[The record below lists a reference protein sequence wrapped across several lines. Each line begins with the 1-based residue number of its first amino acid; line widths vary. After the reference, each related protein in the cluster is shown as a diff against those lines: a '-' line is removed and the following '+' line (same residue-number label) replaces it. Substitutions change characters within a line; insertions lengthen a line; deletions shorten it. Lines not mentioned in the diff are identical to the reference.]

1 MANGESHDGEK
12 RTQRKPK
19 LGQNFLIDHGAMQKI
34 VDALGDVSQ
43 LTVIEIGAGSGAL
56 TSLLVARAGHL
67 VAVELDRVLAAQLRM
82 EYSREP
88 QVEIIEADILT
99 VDIRTMI
106 GNRTGPLRDLRPSG
120 PPKARVVGN
129 LPYYITSDI
138 LLRLFGEHGF
148 FDRLVIT
155 VQLEVADR
163 LAASPGS
170 RDYGLLSA
178 TANLYGRVEKL
189 FELPP
194 EAFSPPPQVHSA
206 ALRIDIAPRFE
217 ELQVAERG
225 FIEFLKRSF
234 AQKRKMLANNL
245 REHFPP
251 ALVKQSLQQAGIE
264 PGARAEAVALDR
276 MAALYRILTPP
287 ISVHRP

>member
-1 MANGESHDGEK
+1 MSSGESRGDGK
-12 RTQRKPK
+12 CTARKPK

-34 VDALGDVSQ
+34 VDALGDVSER
-43 LTVIEIGAGSGAL
+43 TVIEIGAGTGSL
-56 TSLLVARAGHL
+56 TGLLVPRSGHL
-67 VAVELDRVLAAQLRM
+67 VAVELDRMLAAQLRM

-88 QVEIIEADILT
+88 HVEIIEADILT

-106 GNRTGPLRDLRPSG
+106 GNRTGPLRDLRPSE

-138 LLRLFGEHGF
+138 LLRLFAEHGF
-148 FDRLVIT
+148 FDRLVIM
-155 VQLEVADR
+155 VQLEVGDR
-163 LAASPGS
+163 LAALPGT

-206 ALRIDIAPRFE
+206 VLRIDIAPRFE
-217 ELQVAERG
+217 ELQVDERG
-225 FIEFLKRSF
+225 LIEFLKRSF
-234 AQKRKMLANNL
+234 AQKRKMLSSNL
-245 REHFPP
+245 REHFRP
-251 ALVKQSLQQAGIE
+251 AAVRQALEQAGIE
-264 PGARAEAVALDR
+264 PGARAEAVTLDQ
-276 MAALYRILTPP
+276 MAALYRILAV
-287 ISVHRP
+287 SAGEAAE